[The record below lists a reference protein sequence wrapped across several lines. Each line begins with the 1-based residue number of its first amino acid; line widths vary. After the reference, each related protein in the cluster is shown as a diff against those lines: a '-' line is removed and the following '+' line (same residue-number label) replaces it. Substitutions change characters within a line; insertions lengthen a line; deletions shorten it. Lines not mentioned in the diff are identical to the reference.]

1 MAQSAGRAAIVPKGD
16 WSASVAYTRLDAVVN
31 NNILYIA
38 KKDVPSGTPLTNT
51 TYWFQSIN
59 GGSVPIAT
67 TTTAGKVKPD
77 GTTITIDADGTIHG
91 SEVINNVVTE
101 DVGKALSAAM
111 GKFLQTEIDGLKAHF
126 TDVAWRIPTNSVEA
140 IEDYIDENIS
150 SWASHS
156 ILITAVISTNGPDG
170 FLIIYKSWYD
180 TQCIAIFYSIYG
192 NYMVMA
198 KSNTWTSMD
207 LSEATPISRGGTG
220 KTSLASTNYTTLE
233 YRGESLNSSGTTP
246 TVNGAIAWT
255 YS

>member
-38 KKDVPSGTPLTNT
+38 KIDVPSGTPLTDT

-59 GGSVPIAT
+59 GGEVPIAT

-91 SEVINNVVTE
+91 SANVNIATTTAPGIVKPDGTTITV
-101 DVGKALSAAM
+101 DPDGTIRGSANVDIATASKA
-111 GKFLQTEIDGLKAHF
+111 GIVKPDG
-126 TDVAWRIPTNSVEA
+126 TTITVANDGTI
-140 IEDYIDENIS
+140 
-150 SWASHS
+150 
-156 ILITAVISTNGPDG
+156 AVNGPLD
-170 FLIIYKSWYD
+170 
-180 TQCIAIFYSIYG
+180 IA
-192 NYMVMA
+192 
-198 KSNTWTSMD
+198 D
-207 LSEATPISRGGTG
+207 GGTG
-220 KTSLASTNYTTLE
+220 KASLASTNYTTLE

-246 TVNGAIAWT
+246 TVNGTIAWT